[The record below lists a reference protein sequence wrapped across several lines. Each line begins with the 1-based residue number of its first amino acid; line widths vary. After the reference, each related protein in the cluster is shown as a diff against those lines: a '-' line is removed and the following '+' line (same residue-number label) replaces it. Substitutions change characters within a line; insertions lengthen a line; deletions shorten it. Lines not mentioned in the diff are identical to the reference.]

1 MPYSAGKFPDSW
13 KNVPEGVR
21 SKAVEILNALLKGG
35 KMEEGIAIATALK
48 QAREFIAA
56 HNDDTNW
63 EEFMAEVTKEHSM
76 RKFSAKRKIT
86 NEEDYM
92 ALSREEMLVKCK
104 KDHPDW
110 TAAEHEAWA
119 DKMMKKKE
127 GAYQDD
133 EDHIM
138 EYSNAIKGVEIFS
151 TGTHN
156 GDEYTEEDLE
166 QIVTAFKELDYKP
179 AIKVGHTKD
188 NEEKTSTPAYGWVR
202 NLRKVGTKLVADFE
216 DMHDSVVEAIRKRL
230 YDRVSSEIYFNLK
243 RTAKDGVQKI
253 YAKALKAVA
262 LLGAEVPAVSN
273 LVPLHKMEFAEQD
286 SFEGVGAFE
295 ADLEIPTETLVDTL
309 AQRVAGMINLMKEYD
324 MSKHAEKIAALQ
336 AQVAE
341 FNTKMA
347 EMKKKKAE
355 DMDDDDKAL
364 MKKLSEDLSKTE
376 AEIKALSED
385 ETDIEQMRK
394 DLSAANAKAEAAT
407 AEAKKTNERLAKLEQ
422 ASRAEKL
429 GSKVKECKVPAF
441 QPGLEAL
448 YSYAL
453 EHGDATVKLYAKD
466 KEGKTISEDK
476 PLTDMIDGLVS
487 QINAQ
492 HEKLFK
498 ALAFTGKQEKTDG
511 TIVDTGGDVSA
522 EVDIKVKAYQ
532 AEHKDKKIGYSAAM
546 KLVLASDEDLAKRYS
561 EQQGR
566 AQ

>member
-188 NEEKTSTPAYGWVR
+188 NEERPAR
-202 NLRKVGTKLVADFE
+202 QL
-216 DMHDSVVEAIRKRL
+216 
-230 YDRVSSEIYFNLK
+230 
-243 RTAKDGVQKI
+243 TAG
-253 YAKALKAVA
+253 
-262 LLGAEVPAVSN
+262 
-273 LVPLHKMEFAEQD
+273 
-286 SFEGVGAFE
+286 
-295 ADLEIPTETLVDTL
+295 
-309 AQRVAGMINLMKEYD
+309 
-324 MSKHAEKIAALQ
+324 
-336 AQVAE
+336 
-341 FNTKMA
+341 
-347 EMKKKKAE
+347 
-355 DMDDDDKAL
+355 
-364 MKKLSEDLSKTE
+364 
-376 AEIKALSED
+376 
-385 ETDIEQMRK
+385 
-394 DLSAANAKAEAAT
+394 
-407 AEAKKTNERLAKLEQ
+407 
-422 ASRAEKL
+422 
-429 GSKVKECKVPAF
+429 
-441 QPGLEAL
+441 
-448 YSYAL
+448 
-453 EHGDATVKLYAKD
+453 
-466 KEGKTISEDK
+466 
-476 PLTDMIDGLVS
+476 
-487 QINAQ
+487 
-492 HEKLFK
+492 
-498 ALAFTGKQEKTDG
+498 
-511 TIVDTGGDVSA
+511 
-522 EVDIKVKAYQ
+522 
-532 AEHKDKKIGYSAAM
+532 
-546 KLVLASDEDLAKRYS
+546 
-561 EQQGR
+561 
-566 AQ
+566 